1 MNLHHLAEE
10 RSLEYHRLVAQ
21 QLEQDPALLDAARR
35 RVAAWLTGSVA
46 AGAPHPHYAQG
57 WSALLASPL
66 PIIQARLVDPGPEGT
81 ALRQVTPF
89 AGAISPRVRWKLWRE
104 VRQRHAGV

>member
-21 QLEQDPALLDAARR
+21 RLEREPALLATARQ
-35 RVAAWLTGSVA
+35 RVAAWITDSVSD
-46 AGAPHPHYAQG
+46 GAPHPHYAHA

-66 PIIQARLVDPGPEGT
+66 PIIQARLVDAGPEAC

-89 AGAISPRVRWKLWRE
+89 AGAISPRERWKLWRQ
-104 VRQRHAGV
+104 VRQRHAGL

>member
-1 MNLHHLAEE
+1 MNLHQLAEE

-21 QLEQDPALLDAARR
+21 QLEQEPALLDTARR
-35 RVAAWLTGSVA
+35 RVAAWVA
-46 AGAPHPHYAQG
+46 DGAPHPHYAQA

-66 PIIQARLVDPGPEGT
+66 PLLQALLVDPGSEAS

-89 AGAISPRVRWKLWRE
+89 AGAIPPRARWKLWRE

>member
-1 MNLHHLAEE
+1 MNLHRLAEE

-21 QLEQDPALLDAARR
+21 RLGRDPALLDAARR
-35 RVAAWLTGSVA
+35 RVAAWIAGSHV
-46 AGAPHPHYAQG
+46 AGAPHPHYAQA
-57 WSALLASPL
+57 WSVLLASPL
-66 PIIQARLVDPGPEGT
+66 PGLQASLVDPGPEAI

-89 AGAISPRVRWKLWRE
+89 AGAISPRVRWNLWRE